1 MDFSRLRHRII
12 FLKPSEITQNTMG
25 ETVPVW
31 IPFKPYESKET
42 AENNIYVSDSGDG
55 NAVIKSKG
63 GALYSVNSVMKEYA
77 VWANVSPATGR
88 EYEEAQKVRDE
99 TTYKVITRY
108 FPNITHDMKILF
120 GLQLLDI
127 IAVLNVGSLNS
138 ELQIMAKEKD
148 RAKGEYS

>member
-1 MDFSRLRHRII
+1 MDFSKLRHRII
-12 FLKPSEITQNTMG
+12 FLKPREIGMNTMG

-31 IPFKPYESKET
+31 VPFKPYENVDIDSNIQITED
-42 AENNIYVSDSGDG
+42 ENGKAVLKSEGG
-55 NAVIKSKG
+55 N
-63 GALYSVNSVMKEYA
+63 LYSINAAVKEYA

>member
-1 MDFSRLRHRII
+1 MNFSKLRHRII
-12 FLKPSEITQNTMG
+12 FLKPMEIGMNTMG
-25 ETVPVW
+25 EIVPVW
-31 IPFKPYESKET
+31 VPFKPYENTDINSNIQITED
-42 AENNIYVSDSGDG
+42 ENG
-55 NAVIKSKG
+55 NAVLKSEG
-63 GALYSVNSVMKEYA
+63 GNLYSVNAAVKEYA